1 MDFGSSGSGVV
12 REAEPYQVND
22 EGEEDQNG
30 DRSVSDTDNVINIL
44 TLELFTS
51 TALWALSLSLKDV
64 TMRSHWIEQI
74 SMRRRILL
82 PCLIMLIEVVKT
94 LEIKL
99 ISSFRREPCSG
110 NRRHMLHGLDC

>member
-12 REAEPYQVND
+12 REAEPYQVNE

-30 DRSVSDTDNVINIL
+30 DRSVCNGGIVLDIP

-64 TMRSHWIEQI
+64 TMRSH
-74 SMRRRILL
+74 
-82 PCLIMLIEVVKT
+82 
-94 LEIKL
+94 
-99 ISSFRREPCSG
+99 
-110 NRRHMLHGLDC
+110 